1 LIAGDSGKM
10 AEYWLGTSVRQLG
23 IWKTT

>member
-1 LIAGDSGKM
+1 M